1 MLLMITVRKLFKV
14 RNLEMKKLDFNE
26 RKLCQIQGKIFEESI
41 EKVQCSSLIFI
52 RRFMQSTLATK
63 FDDYSFMVMA
73 QDINDCFYDIENEY
87 GISSYGKIKYSK
99 NEMFWIGYIYRALS
113 IIYKLSSKKVF
124 SLFNAK
130 KIVKYYNIFHSFDIE
145 QAAEKMMESI
155 DYHMPDIENEA
166 YMLLKKLIIREKL
179 ETLIGQNIDV
189 YIDRPIGSV
198 HPKHNDIIYPI
209 NYGYIKE
216 IIAVDGDYQD
226 VYVLGED
233 NRIDYCSGKVYAVI
247 ERENDIED
255 KLIVTTDD
263 KDYSNEEIKEKIN
276 FQERFF
282 KYKIVK

>member
-1 MLLMITVRKLFKV
+1 
-14 RNLEMKKLDFNE
+14 MKKLNFNE

-41 EKVQCSSLIFI
+41 QKVQCSSLIFI
-52 RRFMQSTLATK
+52 RRFMQSSLATK
-63 FDDYSFMVMA
+63 FDDYSFLVMA
-73 QDINDCFYDIENEY
+73 LDINDCFYEIENEY
-87 GISSYGKIKYSK
+87 GFSSYGKIKYSK

-130 KIVKYYNIFHSFDIE
+130 EIVKYYNIFHTFDIE

-155 DYHMPDIENEA
+155 NYNVLDIEEA
-166 YMLLKKLIIREKL
+166 SYRILKKLIIREKL
-179 ETLIGQNIDV
+179 ENMIGQNINV
-189 YIDRPIGSV
+189 FIDRPIGSV
-198 HPKHNDIIYPI
+198 HPKHNDVIYPI

-216 IIAVDGDYQD
+216 ILAVDGEYQD

-233 NRIDYCSGKVYAVI
+233 NVIDYCSGKVYAVI
-247 ERENDIED
+247 ERENDVED

-276 FQERFF
+276 FQEKFF

>member
-1 MLLMITVRKLFKV
+1 
-14 RNLEMKKLDFNE
+14 MKKLNFNE

-41 EKVQCSSLIFI
+41 QKVQCSSLIFI
-52 RRFMQSTLATK
+52 RRFMQSSLATK
-63 FDDYSFMVMA
+63 FDDYSFLVIA
-73 QDINDCFYDIENEY
+73 LDINDCFYEIENEY
-87 GISSYGKIKYSK
+87 GFSSYGKIKYSK

-130 KIVKYYNIFHSFDIE
+130 EIVKYYNIFHTFDIE

-155 DYHMPDIENEA
+155 NYNVLDIEEA
-166 YMLLKKLIIREKL
+166 SYRILKKLIIREKL
-179 ETLIGQNIDV
+179 ENMIGQNINV
-189 YIDRPIGSV
+189 FIDRPIGSV
-198 HPKHNDIIYPI
+198 HPKHNDVIYPI

-216 IIAVDGDYQD
+216 ILAVDGEYQD

-233 NRIDYCSGKVYAVI
+233 NVINYCSGKVYAVI
-247 ERENDIED
+247 ERENDVED

-276 FQERFF
+276 FQEKFF